1 MNKKDKIY
9 IAGHNGL
16 VGRAIVSELENQG
29 YENLLMK
36 RSAELD
42 LRNQSAVNTFFEKE
56 KPDFVFL
63 AAARVGGILANSTM
77 KGDFIYDNLMIAS
90 NIIKASKETGVKK
103 LLNLGSSCIYPKLA
117 DQPLKETA
125 LLSGYLEPT
134 NESYAIAKIAAIKLC
149 TSFNHQYGTNF
160 ISAMPTNLYG
170 PNDNFNLETSHVLPA
185 MLRKFHEAK
194 VNNTEVELWGDGS
207 PYREFLYSQ
216 DLAEGLVFLMNH
228 VDAPQMPEGFVNI
241 GTGEDLTIR
250 NLAELIQRIVGFT
263 GSVTWDATKPNGTPR
278 KVMDISGILELGWK
292 PKTTLEDGI
301 RKVYQWFL
309 SDNR

>member
-1 MNKKDKIY
+1 MLFMNKKDKIY

-170 PNDNFNLETSHVLPA
+170 PNDNFDLTTSHVLPA
-185 MLRKFHEAK
+185 LIRKFHLAKLLSENDFDSIRIDIKRYPIGFGYDGEISKYDDNTIKDAYLTYPGDSAQIVEVPIHREA
-194 VNNTEVELWGDGS
+194 
-207 PYREFLYSQ
+207 
-216 DLAEGLVFLMNH
+216 
-228 VDAPQMPEGFVNI
+228 
-241 GTGEDLTIR
+241 
-250 NLAELIQRIVGFT
+250 
-263 GSVTWDATKPNGTPR
+263 
-278 KVMDISGILELGWK
+278 
-292 PKTTLEDGI
+292 
-301 RKVYQWFL
+301 
-309 SDNR
+309 